1 SLLSRNRL
9 RSASSEQKADSAQPR
24 ENSGSAQK
32 KLRKQNDRDYCLTN
46 HFCITTIPEP
56 TGSETAS
63 KIATNG
69 ACTNDQNLHDVVLV
83 LSAAVPR
90 IDFTRSAEDDPSS
103 DSP

>member
-1 SLLSRNRL
+1 MSNVYIQKCYIAARL
-9 RSASSEQKADSAQPR
+9 D
-24 ENSGSAQK
+24 
-32 KLRKQNDRDYCLTN
+32 
-46 HFCITTIPEP
+46 
-56 TGSETAS
+56 ETAS

>member
-1 SLLSRNRL
+1 MRRGEHRVVELRYECALIWSGIVSERVRL
-9 RSASSEQKADSAQPR
+9 
-24 ENSGSAQK
+24 
-32 KLRKQNDRDYCLTN
+32 Y
-46 HFCITTIPEP
+46 
-56 TGSETAS
+56 ETAS

>member
-1 SLLSRNRL
+1 MSHRCCNRGVESSPAKNLMHSFYSGRLLPVQF
-9 RSASSEQKADSAQPR
+9 AVA
-24 ENSGSAQK
+24 
-32 KLRKQNDRDYCLTN
+32 
-46 HFCITTIPEP
+46 
-56 TGSETAS
+56 
-63 KIATNG
+63 NG